1 MAATSRRILIIGGGP
16 AGSVAAF
23 FLGKAGF
30 EVTVAERSTSR
41 FAYGQGIDI
50 TGPALDIVKRMGVEQ
65 EIRANTTGEAGFAM
79 LNDDSKNVAILPV
92 ASEAAKAEEGWKS
105 LSLTQEIEITR
116 GKLSKTLAEA
126 ADRIPSVTYRYGC
139 TVSELRQSEKDVT
152 VVLSDDGKTES
163 FAAVIGA
170 DGLKSRLRDMIFGP
184 ETSAKAFKPV
194 DQCGAFF
201 SITGTDEDFPNSRWQ
216 HATKGRSIVVRPVD
230 EKTKKVSGYVIQT
243 VPDEKLK
250 AVADGTKDEQ
260 KKALAEAFA
269 DFPGPLAP
277 RIIEEMQKTQ
287 DFYFVQTAQ
296 IKLAKWHNGRCA
308 LVGDAAYAPSGVTG
322 AGTLCAILG
331 AYILA
336 GELAANPDDPHTAFE
351 KYHALLK
358 DFITKTQQ
366 IPLGGKAP
374 KLVNPQS
381 SWGISILRAIF
392 WFVAWSGVWKYAN
405 IANDSK
411 FPLPEYEMRLPEA
424 R

>member
-1 MAATSRRILIIGGGP
+1 MAPTSRRILIIGGGP

-23 FLGKAGF
+23 WLGKAGF
-30 EVTVAERSTSR
+30 DVTVAERSTSR

-65 EIRANTTGEAGFAM
+65 EIRANTTGEAGFAI
-79 LNDDSKNVAILPV
+79 LNEDSTNVA
-92 ASEAAKAEEGWKS
+92 AEEGWKS

-116 GKLSKTLAEA
+116 GKLSKILAEA
-126 ADRIPSVTYRYGC
+126 AGSIPNVRYRYGC
-139 TVSELRQSEKDVT
+139 TVSELRQTEKDVT

-170 DGLKSRLRDMIFGP
+170 DGVKSRLRDMIFDP
-184 ETSAKAFKPV
+184 ETSAKAFRPV

-201 SITGTDEDFPNSRWQ
+201 SITGTSEDFPNSRWQ
-216 HATKGRSIVVRPVD
+216 HATKGRSIIVRPVD
-230 EKTKKVSGYVIQT
+230 EKTKKVSGYAIQT

-296 IKLAKWHNGRCA
+296 IKLDKWHNGRCA

-331 AYILA
+331 AYIIA
-336 GELAANPDDPHTAFE
+336 GELAANPDDPNTAFE
-351 KYHALLK
+351 KHHALLK
-358 DFITKTQQ
+358 DFIKKTQK

-374 KLVNPQS
+374 ALLNPQS
-381 SWGISILRAIF
+381 SWGISTLRTVF
-392 WFVAWSGVWKYAN
+392 WFIAWSGVWKFAN
-405 IANDSK
+405 IASDSK
-411 FPLPEYEMRLPEA
+411 FPLPEYEMKIPES